1 MASET
6 ESHVLRPTKLCCT
19 AWSKNRSASSSSIL
33 VSTQGS
39 FTISSLPFLLF
50 VNPLS
55 EPGVHY
61 VTRVERIDWMNWN
74 VYSESIC
81 VFAVRD
87 EEGRTRFH
95 GAFSGGFSAG
105 YFNTV
110 GSKEGCRSQWGHDF
124 RPDYKN
130 LGILKTQFPNATT
143 TKKVQ
148 MDLVEMQNIPKCVK
162 FVSTVN
168 RSNLFYMV
176 RQKSSIGKLVI
187 DDIADFIQNSSSIN
201 KSEILAKELRERGVS
216 ADHYHAYMDV
226 NAREKVHMRSSNSK
240 LQVKNSLEES
250 EVIGIT
256 NYIDFGFELL
266 TRVDNQKPSNN
277 IHDSTF
283 NIAACWQANKNI
295 LL

>member
-1 MASET
+1 MFSDQQSSAEI
-6 ESHVLRPTKLCCT
+6 VLRLLPPY
-19 AWSKNRSASSSSIL
+19 
-33 VSTQGS
+33 
-39 FTISSLPFLLF
+39 SSLLK
-50 VNPLS
+50 
-55 EPGVHY
+55 
-61 VTRVERIDWMNWN
+61 
-74 VYSESIC
+74 
-81 VFAVRD
+81 VRD

-110 GSKEGCRSQWGHDF
+110 GWTPQTFTSSRKNRAEIKQQDLLNFLDDDEKAEPGCRSQWGHDF
-124 RPDYKN
+124 CPDYKN

-143 TKKVQ
+143 TKKV
-148 MDLVEMQNIPKCVK
+148 
-162 FVSTVN
+162 
-168 RSNLFYMV
+168 

-187 DDIADFIQNSSSIN
+187 DEIADFIQNSSSIN
-201 KSEILAKELRERGVS
+201 KSEI
-216 ADHYHAYMDV
+216 
-226 NAREKVHMRSSNSK
+226 
-240 LQVKNSLEES
+240 VKNSLEES

-283 NIAACWQANKNI
+283 NIDACWQANKNI